1 MADSALLAAV
11 KLHPEAQ
18 MPGSVPPGREPKPPV
33 TGADASYFGLVK
45 QSIAA
50 ARLEMVNGR

>member
-1 MADSALLAAV
+1 MAAV